1 MDRENGAHVD
11 ESDSAFKVLCSDDDR
26 VRLLTL
32 HRPRKLN
39 AFTAVGYTVLK
50 DALDAAAA
58 DPDIAVCVVT
68 GSGRAFSSGVDL
80 AEMGR
85 PGGSA
90 ELGVHFDPLL
100 ETLAGVPK
108 PLLAAVNGMA
118 VGFGAT
124 LLLHCDVVV
133 VDEAAEIRMPFIALG
148 TSAEAASS
156 WLLPLRVGS
165 QQAAWMVLSG
175 ASLSADSAVACGFA
189 IAKASTG
196 RVVDDA
202 MQRARQMAVH
212 AVPALVANKQLL
224 RAGVVEHVGAAWE
237 REKATMARLAH
248 ELGPF
253 GWSQGE

>member
-1 MDRENGAHVD
+1 VE
-11 ESDSAFKVLCSDDDR
+11 ESDSAFRVLCSDDDR

-39 AFTAVGYTVLK
+39 AFTAEGYTALK
-50 DALDAAAA
+50 DELDAAAA
-58 DPDIAVCVVT
+58 DPGVAVCVVT

-80 AEMGR
+80 TAMGR

-100 ETLAGVPK
+100 QALAAFPK

-124 LLLHCDVVV
+124 LLLHCDLVVM
-133 VDEAAEIRMPFIALG
+133 DEAAEIRMPFIALG

-156 WLLPLRVGS
+156 WLLPRRVGA
-165 QQAAWMVLSG
+165 QHAAWIVLSG
-175 ASLSADSAVACGFA
+175 APLSADDAVACGFV
-189 IAKASTG
+189 IAKASAG
-196 RVVDDA
+196 RAVDDT
-202 MQRARQMAVH
+202 MQRARQIAVH

-237 REKATMARLAH
+237 REKATMARLAQ
-248 ELGPF
+248 ELGSF
-253 GWSQGE
+253 GWSKGD